1 MNVFL
6 CALIQPLLAGGP
18 IELNSFYALAPAGT
32 GYTSIEALLVN
43 PVTLNGEYNFP
54 SSENWKALNIRES
67 KLEAVTDAEFPVL
80 IRPENCS

>member
-18 IELNSFYALAPAGT
+18 VELNSLYTLTPTGT
-32 GYTSIEALLVN
+32 GYTSIETLLAN
-43 PVTLNGEYNFP
+43 PVPLNGEYNLP
-54 SSENWKALNIRES
+54 SSENWKALNIRKS
-67 KLEAVTDAEFPVL
+67 KLEVVTDTEFPVL